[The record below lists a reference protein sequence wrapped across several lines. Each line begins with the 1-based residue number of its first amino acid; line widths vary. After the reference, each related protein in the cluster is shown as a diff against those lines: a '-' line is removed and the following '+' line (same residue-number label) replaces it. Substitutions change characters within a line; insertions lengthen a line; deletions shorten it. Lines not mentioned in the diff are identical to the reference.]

1 MTSLDTN
8 VILAAFDPQDASH
21 AGASALLEHLASHV
35 LVLCP
40 VVCAEL
46 AASRS
51 WQGLRAFLDRA
62 GVDVLWEMPPLLWER
77 AGIAMGEY
85 SRARRDGLL
94 PRRIT
99 ADFLIGAHAEHHG
112 LAIATL
118 DPVVFR
124 AVFKTTPLITT

>member
-8 VILAAFDPQDASH
+8 IILATFDPQDASH
-21 AGASALLEHLASHV
+21 EAASALLERLASDV

-46 AASRS
+46 AASRI
-51 WQGLRAFLDRA
+51 WHGLRAFLDRA
-62 GVDVLWEMPPLLWER
+62 GVDVLWEMPPPVWER
-77 AGIAMGEY
+77 AGMAMGEY

-94 PRRIT
+94 PRRIA
-99 ADFLIGAHAEHHG
+99 ADFLVGAHAEHHG

-124 AVFKTTPLITT
+124 AVFGTVPLITP